1 MADNKK
7 VFDVEVDGKPVKL
20 AVKRPD
26 HKTQQAAQMVY
37 NRAFREAVKPSDGK
51 SGAIVRA
58 SLESVLRD
66 QKLWDDAK
74 QAQFNKLNQG
84 LLEGERKLAKGG
96 IKAKEA
102 REVAIQMRRDRWDL
116 RQLLTERN
124 SLDLYTAEAQA
135 ENARFNYIV
144 SACTVYS
151 DTGKPFWK
159 SEDDYLANGNEEV
172 AIKAAST
179 MGNLVYNLDEQFET
193 KLPENSFLLK
203 YGFCNKELHLVN
215 QAGELVDAQGRRVD
229 EKGRLINDK
238 GELVD
243 AEGNLLTEDGDYKFE
258 FSPFLDDDGVALPPS
273 PPDDCFSANVAAAA
287 TV

>member
-7 VFDVEVDGKPVKL
+7 TFDVDIDGKAVKL

-26 HKTQQAAQMVY
+26 HRTQQAAQLVY

-51 SGAIVRA
+51 SGSIVRA

-74 QAQFNKLNQG
+74 QAQFTKLNQA

-96 IKAKEA
+96 IKASEA

-124 SLDLYTAEAQA
+124 SLDLHTAEAQA

-144 SACTVYS
+144 SACTVYP

-159 SEDDYLANGNEEV
+159 SEDDYLAGSSDDV
-172 AIKAAST
+172 ALKAASA
-179 MGNLVYNLDEQFET
+179 MGNLVYNLDEKFEE

-203 YGFCNKELHLVN
+203 YGFANKDLHLVDK
-215 QAGELVDAQGRRVD
+215 AGRLVDAQGRRVD
-229 EKGRLINDK
+229 EKGRLVNDK

-243 AEGNLLTEDGDYKFE
+243 AEGNFLTEDGDYKFE
-258 FSPFLDDDGVALPPS
+258 FEPFLDEDGDAIS
-273 PPDDCFSANVAAAA
+273 PPEDAKTEATQSVA
-287 TV
+287 V